1 VSTPFSLLCLILL
14 SDFHKNAS
22 FRPNMLNYLN
32 TIFTFGKQTEDNFI
46 NRKFQCTPATH
57 SFTHFRAH
65 FSYGGVAGTAGLGG
79 PEIRHDQQHSQKVP
93 SLHTKTGPSK
103 VGDVVTPPGPWTNF
117 GPHSRGRRLQPEG
130 LSSPFFPGTF
140 WIHGRTNT
148 AGISRFGEV
157 P

>member
-1 VSTPFSLLCLILL
+1 MSWWNLKVSTPFSLLCLILL

-79 PEIRHDQQHSQKVP
+79 PEIPHGQLHSQKVP
-93 SLHTKTGPSK
+93 L
-103 VGDVVTPPGPWTNF
+103 
-117 GPHSRGRRLQPEG
+117 GPHQDGNKQGRRCSHATWSLDE
-130 LSSPFFPGTF
+130 LRAAFL
-140 WIHGRTNT
+140 W
-148 AGISRFGEV
+148 V
-157 P
+157 